1 MTGSLQIKN
10 GKYYMVLNSTENGKR
25 KQKWLSTGLPEKGNK
40 RKAEQMLRE
49 TLRQHELQNGIVK
62 SDVLFADY
70 IRLWLADA
78 KRKVDPVTYQ
88 GYEVLTNSQILPYFL
103 QSSVKLQDITTDILQ
118 TYIDEKQTYGRMDGK
133 GGLSPSSI
141 RRHKN
146 ILNQTLNKAVKEK
159 LLLSNPC
166 QFLDLPKTER
176 YQSSY
181 YSAAQLQRLFEAIRD
196 EPLYPLVRITAMYG
210 LRRSEL
216 LGLKWDSIDFDGNR
230 LTIRHTISQVT
241 KPVEKDKTKN
251 SSSFRSF
258 PLVDEAKKIFLVAK
272 EREGQNRRLFKKD
285 YRENDYVFKW
295 DDGHLYAPE
304 YVSQKFAKLLKK
316 YGLPHIRFHELRHS
330 CASLLLNEGFTLKDV
345 QEWMGHAD
353 IKMTADIYGHLDAA
367 RKKGMADKLSGS
379 LFGVR

>member
-62 SDVLFADY
+62 SDVLFVDY

-88 GYEVLTNSQILPYFL
+88 GYEVLTNSQILPYFF
-103 QSSVKLQDITTDILQ
+103 QSSVKLQDITADILQ

-230 LTIRHTISQVT
+230 LTIRHTVSQVT

-258 PLVDEAKKIFLVAK
+258 PLVDEAKKIFLAAK

>member
-10 GKYYMVLNSTENGKR
+10 DKYYMVLNSTENGKR

-103 QSSVKLQDITTDILQ
+103 QSSVRLQDITADILQ

-216 LGLKWDSIDFDGNR
+216 LGLKWDSLDFDGNR
-230 LTIRHTISQVT
+230 LTIRHTVSQVT

-258 PLVDEAKKIFLVAK
+258 PLVDEAKKIFLAAK

>member
-103 QSSVKLQDITTDILQ
+103 QSSVKLQDITTDVLQ
-118 TYIDEKQTYGRMDGK
+118 TYIDEKQTCGRMDGK

-230 LTIRHTISQVT
+230 LTIRHTVSQVT

-258 PLVDEAKKIFLVAK
+258 PLVDEAKKIFLAAK

-367 RKKGMADKLSGS
+367 RNKGMADKLSGS
-379 LFGVR
+379 LFGVC

>member
-272 EREGQNRRLFKKD
+272 EREVQNHRLFKKD

>member
-1 MTGSLQIKN
+1 M
-10 GKYYMVLNSTENGKR
+10 
-25 KQKWLSTGLPEKGNK
+25 
-40 RKAEQMLRE
+40 
-49 TLRQHELQNGIVK
+49 
-62 SDVLFADY
+62 LFADY

-159 LLLSNPC
+159 LLLSNLC

>member
-103 QSSVKLQDITTDILQ
+103 QSSVKLQDITADILQ

-230 LTIRHTISQVT
+230 LTIRHTVSQVT

-258 PLVDEAKKIFLVAK
+258 PLVDEAKKIFLAAK

>member
-88 GYEVLTNSQILPYFL
+88 GYEVLVNSQVLPYF
-103 QSSVKLQDITTDILQ
+103 QTSGAKLQDITVDILQ
-118 TYIDEKQTYGRMDGK
+118 TYIDEKWTHGRTDGK
-133 GGLSPSSI
+133 GGLSPASI

-159 LLLSNPC
+159 LMLSNPC
-166 QFLDLPKTER
+166 HLLELPKTER

-181 YSAAQLQRLFEAIRD
+181 YSATQLQHLFEAIRD
-196 EPLYPLVRITAMYG
+196 EPLYPLVRITALYG

-216 LGLKWDSIDFDGNR
+216 LGLKWDSVDFDGNR
-230 LTIRHTISQVT
+230 LTIRHTVSQVT

-258 PLVDEAKKIFLVAK
+258 PLVDEAKKIFLAAK
-272 EREGQNRRLFKKD
+272 EREEQNRRLFKKG

-330 CASLLLNEGFTLKDV
+330 CASLLMNEGFTLKDV

-367 RKKGMADKLSGS
+367 RKKGMADKLSRS

>member
-25 KQKWLSTGLPEKGNK
+25 KQKWLSTGLTEKGNK

-49 TLRQHELQNGIVK
+49 TLRQHELQDGIVK

-103 QSSVKLQDITTDILQ
+103 QNGVKLQDITSDVLQ
-118 TYIDEKQTYGRMDGK
+118 TYIDEKQTCGRIDGR

-181 YSAAQLQRLFEAIRD
+181 YSAAQLQRLFDAIRD

-230 LTIRHTISQVT
+230 LTIRHTVSQVT

-258 PLVDEAKKIFLVAK
+258 PLVDEAKKIFLAAK

>member
-159 LLLSNPC
+159 LLLSNLC